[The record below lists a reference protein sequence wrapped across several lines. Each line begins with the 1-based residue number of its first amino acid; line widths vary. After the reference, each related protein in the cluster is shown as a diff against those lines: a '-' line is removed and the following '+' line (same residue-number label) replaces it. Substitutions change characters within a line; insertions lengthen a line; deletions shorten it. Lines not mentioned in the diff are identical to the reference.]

1 MGGDILEMYLE
12 VEARTIELVRIE
24 PLDLERYRCHAAARD
39 ALWLRLTSAQRSELC
54 QRVNPYP
61 RLPSET

>member
-1 MGGDILEMYLE
+1 MGGDTLEMYLE
-12 VEARTIELVRIE
+12 IEARTVELLRTE

-61 RLPSET
+61 RMEVE